1 MYGKPRFVHV
11 FCDSAAGSLIT
22 GTAGNQAQ
30 LRCLNVAD
38 VKLRSDVHLQA
49 EPRTPVLPVVT
60 AGGAEGA
67 EETVL
72 GVKTAL
78 WGAENVEFRG
88 AQKRA

>member
-1 MYGKPRFVHV
+1 MENIFHEIKYRSIAEKEPILHV

-22 GTAGNQAQ
+22 GAAGNQAQ

-49 EPRTPVLPVVT
+49 EPHTPVRPVAT

-67 EETVL
+67 KETVL
-72 GVKTAL
+72 GVKMA
-78 WGAENVEFRG
+78 V
-88 AQKRA
+88 

>member
-1 MYGKPRFVHV
+1 M

-22 GTAGNQAQ
+22 GAAGNQAQ

-67 EETVL
+67 KETVL
-72 GVKTAL
+72 GVKTA
-78 WGAENVEFRG
+78 V
-88 AQKRA
+88 